1 MLFVFLVND
10 KLYKIGLLGC
20 WVVGLL
26 DCWIVGLLDYGSRE
40 NKEIYRCMG

>member
-26 DCWIVGLLDYGSRE
+26 DYGSRE